1 MMSKKSMELTMSRDL
16 KIKIFNYLLEM
27 CFSHRGKKHTIFQK
41 CQECSPLPCNV
52 IVQSNNH
59 VAQSLSGVPH
69 CDSAPP
75 GTHHDLLLVRPH
87 TTSQFHTEDD
97 Q

>member
-1 MMSKKSMELTMSRDL
+1 MMSKKSMELTMSQDL

-27 CFSHRGKKHTIFQK
+27 CFSHRGKKHDFS
-41 CQECSPLPCNV
+41 EVCSPLPCNV

-59 VAQSLSGVPH
+59 VAQSLSGVPQ
-69 CDSAPP
+69 CDSVPL